1 MCKKADI
8 NVWGVTKCICAM
20 PEAAQAMIDGGAT
33 CIADSRVENLKKL
46 KNINCKKVLLRIPMD
61 CEADDVIRYAD
72 LSLNS
77 ELSTLRSLGEAA
89 KKAGKK
95 HDVVIMIDLGDLRE
109 GILPKDADGFVNEA
123 LKIEGIKIAGFGVN
137 LTCYG
142 GVIPDENNLKELVDI
157 SLKLNEKYDLGIK
170 IISGGN
176 SSSLYL
182 LTDGKMPHGINN
194 LRLGESILLGR
205 ETSFQSRICNTYDD
219 VFIFKAKIVELKEKP
234 SIPIGNIGKDA
245 FGNIPS
251 FKDKGIRKR
260 AIIAAGR
267 QDIEPFNIH
276 PTDDENIRIIGA
288 SSDHT
293 IVDVTDSKEDYKVGD
308 VLSFKMDYGCLLKA
322 FTSNYVTKIIIDEIA
337 LVGA

>member
-20 PEAAQAMIDGGAT
+20 PEAAQAMIDGGAI
-33 CIADSRVENLKKL
+33 CIGDSRVENLKKL
-46 KNINCKKVLLRIPMD
+46 KNINCKKALLRIPMD
-61 CEADDVIRYAD
+61 CEADDVIRYSD

-77 ELSTLRSLGEAA
+77 ELSTLKSLGEAA

-109 GILPKDADGFVNEA
+109 GILPKDADGFVKEA

-182 LTDGKMPHGINN
+182 LADGKMPHEINN

-205 ETSFQSRICNTYDD
+205 ETSFQTRIYNTYDD
-219 VFIFKAKIVELKEKP
+219 VFILKAKIVELKEKP

-245 FGNIPS
+245 FGNTPS

-267 QDIEPFNIH
+267 QDIEPLNIH
-276 PTDDENIRIIGA
+276 SIDDENIRVIGA

-293 IVDVTDSKEDYKVGD
+293 IVDVTDSKKNYKVGD
-308 VLSFKMDYGCLLKA
+308 ILSFKMDYGCLLKA
-322 FTSNYVTKIIIDEIA
+322 FTSDYVKKIIIDK
-337 LVGA
+337 